1 MRICNW
7 LPKQDHAR
15 IALSI
20 TLPSLLQQPAR
31 NMSPWSIPQPRLF
44 NLNELNRKRCKDHV
58 GPFLDDLLLSYEQ
71 AKAMQPLSLDFLSES
86 TANIIVEQV
95 GQILGSKSDTHK
107 KGKYSSSDVCRIR
120 GLISTLTKACDLI
133 RTLSQDEVNTDVE
146 RREVQ
151 DHLVVLFD
159 RLVRMGIYTIP
170 PLEVTA
176 LVEWSKSTATQ
187 EIQLLRDYLEAE
199 MT

>member
-1 MRICNW
+1 
-7 LPKQDHAR
+7 
-15 IALSI
+15 
-20 TLPSLLQQPAR
+20 
-31 NMSPWSIPQPRLF
+31 
-44 NLNELNRKRCKDHV
+44 
-58 GPFLDDLLLSYEQ
+58 
-71 AKAMQPLSLDFLSES
+71 
-86 TANIIVEQV
+86 
-95 GQILGSKSDTHK
+95 

-170 PLEVTA
+170 PLEIKA

-187 EIQLLRDYLEAE
+187 EIQLLRDYLEKRKLDMISQE
-199 MT
+199 RERSRKLFMDPKKRKMW